1 MKINQILGRL
11 LAVVSAAVMVAVP
24 AQATLVGRDI
34 NGLAVAGSS
43 AGAVFLYDTTLNIT
57 WLRNA
62 NVNGLMNWG
71 QANTWAAGYSLGS
84 YSGWRLPTMVDTGTS
99 GCNFSYA
106 GGTDCGYNVQTTSG
120 STVYSEMASLFY
132 DTLGNKAYCPPGN
145 ATCIG
150 PGVPQT
156 SWGLTNVGDFLNMQ
170 SNFYWSG
177 TEYAPGPG
185 GAWGFDTGNGG
196 QDANDKNIPFYAMAV
211 RPGDVLAAQVP
222 EPESLVLAL
231 TALGAMALVRR
242 RRALGSSAL

>member
-84 YSGWRLPTMVDTGTS
+84 YSGWRLPT
-99 GCNFSYA
+99 
-106 GGTDCGYNVQTTSG
+106 
-120 STVYSEMASLFY
+120 
-132 DTLGNKAYCPPGN
+132 
-145 ATCIG
+145 
-150 PGVPQT
+150 
-156 SWGLTNVGDFLNMQ
+156 
-170 SNFYWSG
+170 
-177 TEYAPGPG
+177 
-185 GAWGFDTGNGG
+185 
-196 QDANDKNIPFYAMAV
+196 AV
-211 RPGDVLAAQVP
+211 SP
-222 EPESLVLAL
+222 
-231 TALGAMALVRR
+231 
-242 RRALGSSAL
+242 

>member
-11 LAVVSAAVMVAVP
+11 LAAVYTAVMLAVP
-24 AQATLVGRDI
+24 AQASLVGRDI

-84 YSGWRLPTMVDTGTS
+84 YSGWRLPTMVDTGTP
-99 GCNFSYA
+99 GCNYSSA

-120 STVYSEMASLFY
+120 STVYSEMASLWY
-132 DTLGNKAYCPPGN
+132 DTLGNKAYCPPGD
-145 ATCIG
+145 ASCAGG
-150 PGVPQT
+150 PQAG
-156 SWGLTNVGDFLNMQ
+156 WGLTNVGDFLNMQ
-170 SNFYWSG
+170 SYAYWSG
-177 TEYAPGPG
+177 TEYAPNPIY
-185 GAWGFDTGNGG
+185 AWYFNTNLGF
-196 QDANDKNIPFYAMAV
+196 QVANRKDDQLYAMAV

-242 RRALGSSAL
+242 RRALGASVL